1 MPKIYPFKATRPVR
15 ETVSLVSSRNY
26 ESYDQEEVESR
37 LKYNPFSF
45 LHVLNP
51 GFKYHK
57 KLTGKERFKPVK
69 NRFEEFKEDGILKT
83 DENPAFYVHQIVYR
97 NQQKFTGII
106 GACHADDYLNDLIK
120 KHEDTLQA
128 RVELFTDYL
137 NTVRFNAEPV
147 LICHETDDDLQ
158 QLINRKTKVR
168 PEYEFATT
176 SRETHYL
183 WVIHKKEDQK
193 QIQACFEKMPDL
205 YIADGHH
212 RIASSANLASQ
223 LASASNDH
231 TGKEAFNYIMSYF
244 IAEDQLAIQEFNRL
258 VKDLNGLD
266 KDAFLIR
273 LDEYFRIENRGD
285 EYYKPHKPHHFSMY
299 LDGEFYSLYL
309 RKDQLDMD
317 NALDE
322 VDAHILYKFILQPIL
337 GIEDL
342 KKDDRIKYVQGQKDM
357 AYVKSAIDQKKFA
370 VGFGMMPTSFETI
383 KHVADQSLCMP
394 PKSTY
399 IDPKLRSGITVYEF

>member
-69 NRFEEFKEDGILKT
+69 NRFEEFKEDSILKT

>member
-1 MPKIYPFKATRPVR
+1 MPAIYPFRATRPVR
-15 ETVSLVSSRNY
+15 ETISLVSSRNY

-69 NRFEEFKEDGILKT
+69 NRFEEFKEDGILKI
-83 DENPAFYVHQIVYR
+83 DEKPAFYVHQIVYR
-97 NQQKFTGII
+97 DQQKFTGII
-106 GACHADDYLNDLIK
+106 GACHAHDYLNDHIK

-158 QLINRKTKVR
+158 QLIDRKMKVR

-176 SRETHYL
+176 SREAHYL
-183 WVIHKKEDQK
+183 WVIDKKEDQK

-212 RIASSANLASQ
+212 RIASSANLATQ
-223 LASASNDH
+223 LESATDNY

-244 IAEDQLAIQEFNRL
+244 ISEDQLGIQEFNRL

-266 KDAFLIR
+266 KDAFLIK

-309 RKDQLDMD
+309 RKDQLDTD

-322 VDAHILYKFILQPIL
+322 VDAHILYKFILKPIL

-370 VGFGMMPTSFETI
+370 VGFGMMPTSFENI